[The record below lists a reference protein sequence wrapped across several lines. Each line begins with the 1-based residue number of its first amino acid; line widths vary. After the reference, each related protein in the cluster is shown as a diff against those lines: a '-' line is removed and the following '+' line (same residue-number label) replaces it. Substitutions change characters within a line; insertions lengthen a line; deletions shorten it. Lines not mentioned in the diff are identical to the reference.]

1 MTILSFAISN
11 CSIISEMP
19 LSFKAESFPYEGYTF
34 VKASPTPGQIPT
46 WYRVKRMPMRQSQ
59 HDYFEM
65 IKKRATKKT
74 ALQQYQ
80 NISSNARRAHI
91 NQLIDEQR
99 QMNPMKEWSC
109 VYVKEHTKPSNAQNA
124 RWGDYE
130 TVSMDVIIMQRSART
145 THPRPPVGSQ
155 VDLGAGFHPSLWA
168 QRRDHPSIPGQNANL
183 PRAMIEGPQSLVAVP
198 DDRRESP
205 GAVHGAYPTKDQAQ
219 RHEPKQST
227 AITPNLASSA
237 MDNSDTDSDYT
248 SHSSGG
254 SSDSEDDVMVFDS
267 PDKSSEADDPVSL
280 DHKQQAVPP
289 KRAPT
294 RHEDSPAHRGIT
306 HGPRS
311 RSRAKSH
318 SRSLERRLNR
328 RGPAREQYE
337 ASTAKGPG
345 PLASERARSRGSVS
359 GIRYRKQLMSDN
371 EIRSR
376 MLDHRE
382 ASIGHRERQFKR
394 TLYGAHQL
402 ELQPMSDSPAVCHC
416 TCRCAMGGEDVD

>member
-1 MTILSFAISN
+1 
-11 CSIISEMP
+11 
-19 LSFKAESFPYEGYTF
+19 
-34 VKASPTPGQIPT
+34 
-46 WYRVKRMPMRQSQ
+46 MRQSQ

-80 NISSNARRAHI
+80 NISSNARRTHI

-99 QMNPMKEWSC
+99 QMDPTKEWSC
-109 VYVKEHTKPSNAQNA
+109 VYIKEHTKPFNAQNA
-124 RWGDYE
+124 RWGEYE

-145 THPRPPVGSQ
+145 THPRPPAGSQ
-155 VDLGAGFHPSLWA
+155 VDLGAGFRPSFWA
-168 QRRDHPSIPGQNANL
+168 QRRDHPSMPGQNANL
-183 PRAMIEGPQSLVAVP
+183 PRAMIEGPQSPVAVLG
-198 DDRRESP
+198 DRRESP
-205 GAVHGAYPTKDQAQ
+205 GEGHGAYPTKDQAQ
-219 RHEPKQST
+219 HREPKQST

-267 PDKSSEADDPVSL
+267 PDKSSEAGDQVSL
-280 DHKQQAVPP
+280 DRKQQAVPP

-294 RHEDSPAHRGIT
+294 RHENSPVHRGMT

-402 ELQPMSDSPAVCHC
+402 ELQPMSDSVAVCHC
-416 TCRCAMGGEDVD
+416 TCRCAMSGEDVD